1 VRRRAFRAILSDM
14 TNTDPDP
21 TVRRI
26 EGTEVSRAID
36 TLTMAFAADPTMR
49 WLWPESD
56 VYLRSFP
63 RLVAA
68 FGGRAFQ
75 HAGAHADDG
84 FGGVA
89 LWLPPGVTPDGDAVV
104 ALFRETVPQ
113 PRLDDALGMLDAMEE
128 HTPEDAHWHLAFI
141 GVDTSRQGEGL
152 GGHVMREGVGMC
164 DEEGVP
170 GYLESSNPGNIP
182 FYQRHGY
189 EIVGE
194 IQVGSSP
201 VLTPMR
207 RDRR

>member
-1 VRRRAFRAILSDM
+1 MAISGPVP
-14 TNTDPDP
+14 N
-21 TVRRI
+21 VRRI
-26 EGTEVSRAID
+26 AGTEVHRAVD

-63 RLVAA
+63 RLVAS
-68 FGGRAFQ
+68 FGGRAFE
-75 HAGAHADDG
+75 HSGAHADEA

-104 ALFRETVPQ
+104 ALFEETIPP
-113 PRLDDALGMLDAMEE
+113 PRCDEALKLLEHMDE
-128 HTPEDAHWHLAFI
+128 HTPAEAHWHLSFI
-141 GVDTSRQGEGL
+141 GVDASRQGEGL
-152 GGHVMREGVGMC
+152 GSHVMRNGVEMC
-164 DEEGVP
+164 DDHGTP
-170 GYLESSNPGNIP
+170 GYLESSNPSNIA

-201 VLTPMR
+201 VVTPMWR
-207 RDRR
+207 ARG

>member
-1 VRRRAFRAILSDM
+1 MRRPLISPILSGMND
-14 TNTDPDP
+14 TDSAPN
-21 TVRRI
+21 VRRI
-26 EGTEVSRAID
+26 EGTEVQRAVD

-68 FGGRAFQ
+68 FGGRAFD
-75 HAGAHADDG
+75 HAGAHADDA

-89 LWLPPGVTPDGDAVV
+89 LWLPPGVSPDGEAVV
-104 ALFRETVPQ
+104 ELFRETIPQ
-113 PRLDDALGMLDAMEE
+113 PRLDDALGMLEAMDE
-128 HTPEDAHWHLAFI
+128 HEPEDAHWHLAFI
-141 GVDTSRQGEGL
+141 GVDSSRQGEGL

-164 DEEGVP
+164 DAQGIP
-170 GYLESSNPGNIP
+170 GYLESSNPANIS

-189 EIVGE
+189 EIAGE

-201 VLTPMR
+201 VLTPMWR
-207 RDRR
+207 ARG